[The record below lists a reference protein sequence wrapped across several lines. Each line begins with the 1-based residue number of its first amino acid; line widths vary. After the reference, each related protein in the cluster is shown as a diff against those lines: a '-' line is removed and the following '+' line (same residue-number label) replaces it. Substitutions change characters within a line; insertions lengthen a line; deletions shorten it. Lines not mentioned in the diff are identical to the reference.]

1 VCVCLYI
8 YIYIYIYNAPTLIV
22 FDFCSVATE
31 LTLVAIGSRPAAI
44 GWSSY
49 NCSYLVARGWTCCN

>member
-1 VCVCLYI
+1 VCVCVCV
-8 YIYIYIYNAPTLIV
+8 YIYNAPTLIV
-22 FDFCSVATE
+22 FDFCSVATG

-49 NCSYLVARGWTCCN
+49 NCSYLVARG